1 MIQIIVH
8 MDGSE
13 PVKIDVEEMPDPNAY
28 AILGK
33 NPRDR
38 GDREV
43 TWIDDGVTT
52 IMLPWWRIN
61 YIQILPSD
69 DEAPDFP
76 MPFRMD

>member
-13 PVKIDVEEMPDPNAY
+13 PVKIDVEEMPDPNAN